1 MAFRWRG
8 VRHRVRRAD
17 GPERIFGDWWRRD
30 SERDA
35 VRDYFQREDE
45 ARARFWVYRC
55 GDGEQAQTGDL
66 SWWLHGLFG

>member
-1 MAFRWRG
+1 M
-8 VRHRVRRAD
+8 
-17 GPERIFGDWWRRD
+17 
-30 SERDA
+30 
-35 VRDYFQREDE
+35 RDYFQREDE